1 MSSAETAPN
10 TFCGNC
16 GARLTAPT
24 CARCV
29 AVAELA
35 LSNQAAAAKDG
46 HPLRVSFALYGTI
59 LLSHMIAAVVISSD
73 PKDPRWSVLIQN
85 ITQAWDSLLV
95 LAFACFLAP
104 TGSRLWS
111 APSKLGS
118 ARATRWLWLLIG
130 AISGVFTFSIAWLA
144 VQTLRHFLGGSAEGY
159 SHEPLSIGYGW
170 WYMVLT
176 VVLQPA
182 IIEEL
187 AFRGIIQPGMA
198 RLMGRTPAVF
208 VSAAMFTVL
217 HISAVNFPHLLV
229 MGVIV
234 GFIRDRCGSVYP
246 GMVLHAV
253 HNGLVILLEYLGS
266 SS

>member
-10 TFCGNC
+10 SFCGKC
-16 GARLTAPT
+16 GARLTSPS

-29 AVAELA
+29 AVSDLA

-46 HPLRVSFALYGTI
+46 HPLRVSFVLYGTI
-59 LLSHMIAAVVISSD
+59 LLSHMIAAVIISSD
-73 PKDPRWSVLIQN
+73 PKDTRWSVLIQN
-85 ITQAWDSLLV
+85 ITQAWDSLIILV
-95 LAFACFLAP
+95 FAYFLAP
-104 TGSRLWS
+104 TGSIAWS
-111 APSKLGS
+111 VPSKLGS
-118 ARATRWLWLLIG
+118 APATRWLWLLIG
-130 AISGVFTFSIAWLA
+130 AISGGFTFSIAWLA

-176 VVLQPA
+176 VVVQPA
-182 IIEEL
+182 IFEEL

-208 VSAAMFTVL
+208 VSAVMFTVL

-234 GFIRDRCGSVYP
+234 GFLRDRCGSVYP
-246 GMVLHAV
+246 GMVMHAV